1 MDTKYII
8 YSCAAA
14 GVGLAMLITAL
25 LPEDKIRAVIGDK
38 FDKQPN
44 VRVQLLV
51 AGAFFLFIG
60 LVMLRVI
67 RF

>member
-1 MDTKYII
+1 
-8 YSCAAA
+8 
-14 GVGLAMLITAL
+14 MLITAL